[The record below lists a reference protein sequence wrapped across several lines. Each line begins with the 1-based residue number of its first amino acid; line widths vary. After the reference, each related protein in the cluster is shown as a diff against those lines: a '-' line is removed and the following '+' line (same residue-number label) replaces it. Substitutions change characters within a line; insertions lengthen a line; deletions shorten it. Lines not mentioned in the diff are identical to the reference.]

1 MDELNKE
8 LDTISAKSK
17 TAQLWIDYLI
27 KPVFIIMKY
36 IRAER
41 EADWAL
47 HLDTVKEMIPLFFC
61 SRSYPLCPIC
71 PVLPAYN
78 GNSPC

>member
-8 LDTISAKSK
+8 LDAISAKGK
-17 TAQLWIDYLI
+17 TAQLWIDCLI

-41 EADWAL
+41 EADWTL
-47 HLDTVKEMIPLFFC
+47 HLDTVKEMIPLFLAA
-61 SRSYPLCPIC
+61 LCPIC
-71 PVLPAYN
+71 PVLPAYY